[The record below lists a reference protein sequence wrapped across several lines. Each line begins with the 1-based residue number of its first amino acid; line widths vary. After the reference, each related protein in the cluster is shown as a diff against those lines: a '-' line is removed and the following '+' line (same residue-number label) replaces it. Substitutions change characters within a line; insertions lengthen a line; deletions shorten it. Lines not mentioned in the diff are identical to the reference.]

1 VEDVVL
7 MGVGA
12 GDDAGDEQL
21 TDGRVLVSGV
31 RVGRMSED
39 ETDAVLLELDVDV
52 VGTVEVGEG
61 GGGESGDPGLC

>member
-1 VEDVVL
+1 MEDVVL